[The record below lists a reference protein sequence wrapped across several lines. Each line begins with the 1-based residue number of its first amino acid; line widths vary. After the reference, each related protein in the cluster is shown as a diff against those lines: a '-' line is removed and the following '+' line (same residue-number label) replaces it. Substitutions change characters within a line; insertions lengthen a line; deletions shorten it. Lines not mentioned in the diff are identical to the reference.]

1 VSARETIVLVRG
13 HVGEL
18 IVDSEAEPKVTGLFA
33 YATDLHVEGMLWGA
47 TVRSPHPHAHIR
59 GIDVAAALAT
69 EGVHAVLT
77 SADLPGR
84 HVYGIEVADQPVL
97 ASDVVRYAGEPVA
110 VVAAVDAA
118 TARLAAERVAVDYEV
133 LEPALDPAVGDV
145 LHAARIRYG
154 EPVEGADVVVAGTYE
169 IGMQDQAIL
178 GPPSALAIPAEDG
191 GIDLHVAT
199 QLPDGER
206 DQVCA
211 ALSLEPARLRLH
223 PAGSGGT
230 FGGRE
235 DAAIAIHACLLAT
248 HAKRPVQM
256 TYGGDEA
263 FRAHVHRHAAV
274 LRYEHGATRDGEL
287 VYVKADVLLD
297 GGAYTS
303 SSPGVASTAACF
315 AAGPYRVRSAEI
327 DVRATC
333 TNTPPCGALPGFGA
347 VQVAVAHEAQM
358 DLLAARLGLDPIELR
373 LRNALVAGDR
383 LVTGQA
389 IDGAVPVRELLERLR
404 AMPIP
409 PDHRTS
415 PVDLREL
422 PGGMANSTHGEDVA
436 RGVGY
441 AVGFRNAALGDAPAV
456 AADSEDPAAA
466 GVTLCFAAHRAVCDV
481 DTALGLVRVVEVAT
495 TQDVGRIMNLSQCEA
510 RVQGGIS
517 HGLGLAL
524 MEELHVVDGVVA
536 NAGFTDYLL
545 PTILDMPPVRMELLE
560 TQPDAAD
567 GLRGVGEPPAIAS
580 TPAIAAALRAA
591 TGRPV
596 TRLPVRPD
604 DLLAEP

>member
-1 VSARETIVLVRG
+1 MSQRETIVLVRG

-18 IVDSEAEPKVTGLFA
+18 VANSAAEPKATGLFA
-33 YATDLHVEGMLWGA
+33 YATDLHVDGMLWGA
-47 TVRSPHPHAHIR
+47 TVRSPHPHARIR
-59 GIDVAAALAT
+59 GIDVAAALAA

-77 SADLPGR
+77 SADVPGR

-110 VVAAVDAA
+110 VVAAVDAV
-118 TARLAAERVAVDYEV
+118 TARLAAGLVAVDYEV
-133 LEPALDPAVGDV
+133 LEPVTDPSGGVV
-145 LHAARIRYG
+145 LHAVQIRHG
-154 EPVEGADVVVAGTYE
+154 EPAGDADVVVRGSYE
-169 IGMQDQAIL
+169 VGMQDQAIL

-191 GIDLHVAT
+191 GIDVHVAT
-199 QLPDGER
+199 QLPDAER

-211 ALSLEPARLRLH
+211 VLSLEPALVRVH
-223 PAGSGGT
+223 PAGAGGT

-235 DAAIAIHACLLAT
+235 DAAIAIHASLLAART
-248 HAKRPVQM
+248 KRPVQL

-263 FRAHVHRHAAV
+263 FRAHVHRHAAW

-358 DLLAARLGLDPIELR
+358 DLLAAQLELDPLELR

-383 LVTGQA
+383 LVTGQV

-422 PGGMANSTHGEDVA
+422 PGGIANSTHGEDVA

-456 AADSEDPAAA
+456 AADSEAPAA

-481 DTALGLVRVVEVAT
+481 DRALGLVRVVEVAA
-495 TQDVGRIMNLSQCEA
+495 TQDIGRIANLVQCEA
-510 RVQGGIS
+510 RVQGGIAQ
-517 HGLGLAL
+517 GLGLAL
-524 MEELHVVDGVVA
+524 MEELRVAAGVVA
-536 NAGFTDYLL
+536 NASFAGYLI

-560 TQPDAAD
+560 TQPDGAD
-567 GLRGVGEPPAIAS
+567 GLRGIGEPPAIAS

-596 TRLPVRPD
+596 VRVPVRPD
-604 DLLAEP
+604 DLLAPS